1 MNTFA
6 LAPLILILPVLG
18 LLFNGLLGRRFVE
31 ANRAGGE
38 RLTGWLASLM
48 TLGAF
53 AVSVTL
59 FLSLLAHDFHAE
71 IVPLFNWID
80 IPSAGFLVNWA
91 MQIDTLSVTMMLVV
105 TGVGSLIH
113 IYAIGYM
120 HGDPNFSRFFTYLNL
135 FIFFMLILVSG
146 SSYLVMFVGWEGV
159 GLCSYLLISFWWDR
173 LDSNGVPANANAGRK
188 AMVMNR
194 IGDFGVILAMIL
206 LFWTFGTLD
215 YEGVFAGAVELFEAN
230 HMVTFGGLSVPLPA
244 VLTAVTALFLLGVA
258 GKSAQIPLYTWL
270 PDAMAGPTPV
280 SALIHAATM
289 VTAGVYLLVR
299 SNVLYE
305 IVRTSGATILGL
317 ISTPDLVA
325 WTGALTALFA
335 GLIAFS
341 QNDIK
346 KVLAYSTVSQLGF
359 MVAAAGSGAY
369 VAAMFHLVTHAF
381 FKALLFLGSG
391 SVIHGMEHGHHH
403 LAHAGHGA
411 QGSGGA
417 GGQGST
423 AHAMTHDAGH
433 GATHDTAAAPHGSGA
448 AHLAAESDADQVHGN
463 ADDDGFDPQDM
474 RYMGGLRRR
483 MPTTFIVYLIGSL
496 ALAGII
502 PLAGFWSKDEILLHD
517 QTYALPI
524 FIILAVAALGT
535 AFYVARQLIMVFFG
549 APRHAAAEHA
559 AESPRIMTTPL
570 IVLAVL
576 TVFGGLLNLP
586 YLTRAMAEANH
597 DHAAGIFLML
607 EQWLEHSIASF
618 ELTAEGILSMPLT
631 PVYLS
636 VLVAG
641 ISTALAVGGLIL
653 GYLVYRGRPRTYSEP
668 DRLQRTPIWW
678 WAALPLNSLY
688 MKGFV
693 PLFNRFSVWLADKVD
708 WEFWHDFVHDRLIR
722 DIFVTGAD
730 FSANVLD
737 AQGVDGLVNGAGKT
751 TQRLARG
758 LRLTQTGYARTYALA
773 VLLGAVGLL
782 VYFLFMAG

>member
-1 MNTFA
+1 MNTFS
-6 LAPLILILPVLG
+6 LAPLILYLPLAG
-18 LLFNGLLGRRFVE
+18 LLFNGLLGRGFVI
-31 ANRAGGE
+31 RDRPSGE
-38 RLTGWLASLM
+38 RLTGWLATLM

-53 AVSVTL
+53 AVSITL
-59 FLSLLAHDFHAE
+59 LISLATNGFEAWY
-71 IVPLFNWID
+71 VPIFNWID
-80 IPSAGFLVNWA
+80 IPAANFQVNWTL
-91 MQIDTLSVTMMLVV
+91 QVDTLSVTMMLVV

-120 HGDPNFSRFFTYLNL
+120 HGDPDFSRFFTYLNL

-173 LDSNGVPANANAGRK
+173 LDKDGVPANANAGRK

-194 IGDFGVILAMIL
+194 IGDFGVLLAMFL

-215 YEGVFAGAVELFEAN
+215 YKPIFENAAEFFAAG
-230 HMVTFGGLSVPLPA
+230 HMVDFGGLSLPLTT

-305 IVRTSGATILGL
+305 IVRASGATIFGL

-325 WTGALTALFA
+325 WVGALTALFA

-359 MVAAAGSGAY
+359 MVAAAGTGAY

-391 SVIHGMEHGHHH
+391 SVIHGMEHGHHEI
-403 LAHAGHGA
+403 AHGHGA
-411 QGSGGA
+411 SHAAQGS
-417 GGQGST
+417 
-423 AHAMTHDAGH
+423 
-433 GATHDTAAAPHGSGA
+433 
-448 AHLAAESDADQVHGN
+448 HLAAEADADHVSSDKPGHGG
-463 ADDDGFDPQDM
+463 DDGFDPQDM
-474 RYMGGLRRR
+474 RFMGGLRQR

-496 ALAGII
+496 ALAGIL

-517 QTYALPI
+517 QTYSLPI
-524 FIILAVAALGT
+524 FLILCVAALGT

-549 APRHAAAEHA
+549 KPRHAAAEHA
-559 AESPRIMTTPL
+559 HESPRIMTTPL
-570 IVLAVL
+570 IVLAVM
-576 TVFGGLLNLP
+576 TIFGGLLNLP
-586 YLTRAMAEANH
+586 YLTSAMAEANH
-597 DHAAGIFLML
+597 NHAAGIFLML

-618 ELTAEGILSMPLT
+618 HLTEEGLLALPLT

-636 VLVAG
+636 LLVAG
-641 ISTALAVGGLIL
+641 ISTVLAVGGLLL
-653 GYLVYRGRPRTYSEP
+653 GYLVYRGRPRTYDEP
-668 DRLQRTPIWW
+668 DRLARTPIWW
-678 WAALPLNSLY
+678 WSVLPLNTLY
-688 MKGFV
+688 MRGLV
-693 PLFNRFSVWLADKVD
+693 PLFNRFAVWLAEKVD
-708 WEFWHDFVHDRLIR
+708 GAFWHDFIHDRVIR
-722 DIFVTGAD
+722 DIFVTFAD
-730 FSANVLD
+730 FSAHVLD
-737 AQGVDGLVNGAGKT
+737 AQGVDGLVNGAGAVT
-751 TQRLARG
+751 RRLAG
-758 LRLTQTGYARTYALA
+758 ALRLTQTGYARTYALA
-773 VLLGAVGLL
+773 VFLGAVGLL
-782 VYFLFMAG
+782 VYFLLTAM

>member
-1 MNTFA
+1 MNTFG

-18 LLFNGLLGRRFVE
+18 LLFNGLFGRRFVD

-38 RLTGWLASLM
+38 RLTGWLASFM

-59 FLSLLAHDFHAE
+59 FLSLLAHDFHATV
-71 IVPLFNWID
+71 VPLFNWLN

-173 LDSNGVPANANAGRK
+173 LDKNGVPANANAGRK

-215 YEGVFAGAVELFEAN
+215 YQGVFAGAVELFEAG
-230 HMVTFGGLSVPLPA
+230 HVVQFGGLSVSLPA

-325 WTGALTALFA
+325 WIGALTALFA

-359 MVAAAGSGAY
+359 MVAAVGMGAY
-369 VAAMFHLVTHAF
+369 VAAMFHLITHAF

-417 GGQGST
+417 GEPGG
-423 AHAMTHDAGH
+423 HA
-433 GATHDTAAAPHGSGA
+433 HDTAGA
-448 AHLAAESDADQVHGN
+448 AHLSAEADANQVHGN
-463 ADDDGFDPQDM
+463 ATSDEIADGFDPQDM

-496 ALAGII
+496 ALAGIL

-517 QTYALPI
+517 QTYAMPI

-549 APRHAAAEHA
+549 QPRHAAAEHA
-559 AESPRIMTTPL
+559 AESPRLMTTPL

-586 YLTRAMAEANH
+586 YLTAAMAEANH

-618 ELTAEGILSMPLT
+618 ELTEEGILSMPKT

-636 VLVAG
+636 LLVAG

-653 GYLVYRGRPRTYSEP
+653 GYLVYRGRPRTYREP

-708 WEFWHDFVHDRLIR
+708 WAFWHDFVHDRLIR
-722 DIFVTGAD
+722 DIFITGAE

-782 VYFLFMAG
+782 VYFIWMAG

>member
-6 LAPLILILPVLG
+6 LAPLILLLPVLG
-18 LLFNGLLGRRFVE
+18 LLFNGLFGRRFVE
-31 ANRAGGE
+31 ANRANGE
-38 RLTGWLASLM
+38 RLTGGLASLM
-48 TLGAF
+48 AIGAF
-53 AVSVTL
+53 VVSLNL
-59 FLSLLAHDFHAE
+59 FLGLLTHGFE
-71 IVPLFNWID
+71 PVIVPLFNWID
-80 IPSAGFLVNWA
+80 IPGAGFLVNWA
-91 MQIDTLSVTMMLVV
+91 MQVDTLSVTMMLVV

-120 HGDPNFSRFFTYLNL
+120 RGDPDFSRFFTYLNL

-173 LDSNGVPANANAGRK
+173 LDKDGVPANANAGRK

-194 IGDFGVILAMIL
+194 IGDFGVLLAMFL

-215 YEGVFAGAVELFEAN
+215 YKPIFENAAEFFAAG
-230 HMVTFGGLSVPLPA
+230 HMVDFGGLSLPLTT

-305 IVRTSGATILGL
+305 IVRASGATIFGL

-325 WTGALTALFA
+325 WVGALTALFA

-359 MVAAAGSGAY
+359 MVAAAGTGAY

-391 SVIHGMEHGHHH
+391 SVIHGMEHGHHEI
-403 LAHAGHGA
+403 AHGHGA
-411 QGSGGA
+411 SHAAQGS
-417 GGQGST
+417 
-423 AHAMTHDAGH
+423 
-433 GATHDTAAAPHGSGA
+433 
-448 AHLAAESDADQVHGN
+448 HLAAEADADHVSSDKPGHGG
-463 ADDDGFDPQDM
+463 DDGFDPQDM
-474 RYMGGLRRR
+474 RFMGGLRQR

-496 ALAGII
+496 ALAGIL

-517 QTYALPI
+517 QTYSLPI
-524 FIILAVAALGT
+524 FLILCVAALGT

-549 APRHAAAEHA
+549 KPRHAAAEHA
-559 AESPRIMTTPL
+559 HESPRIMTTPL
-570 IVLAVL
+570 IVLAVM
-576 TVFGGLLNLP
+576 TIFGGLLNLP
-586 YLTRAMAEANH
+586 YLTSAMAEANH
-597 DHAAGIFLML
+597 NHAAGIFLML

-618 ELTAEGILSMPLT
+618 HLTEEGLLALPLT

-636 VLVAG
+636 LLVAG
-641 ISTALAVGGLIL
+641 ISTVLAVGGLLL
-653 GYLVYRGRPRTYSEP
+653 GYLVYRGRPRTYDEP
-668 DRLQRTPIWW
+668 DRLARTPIWW
-678 WAALPLNSLY
+678 WSVLPLNTLY
-688 MKGFV
+688 MRGLV
-693 PLFNRFSVWLADKVD
+693 PLFNRFAVWLAEKVD
-708 WEFWHDFVHDRLIR
+708 GAFWHDFIHDRVIR
-722 DIFVTGAD
+722 DIFVTFAD
-730 FSANVLD
+730 FSAHVLD
-737 AQGVDGLVNGAGKT
+737 AQGVDGLVNGAGAVT
-751 TQRLARG
+751 RRLAG
-758 LRLTQTGYARTYALA
+758 ALRLTQTGYARTYALA
-773 VLLGAVGLL
+773 VFLGAVGLL
-782 VYFLFMAG
+782 VYFLLTAM

>member
-1 MNTFA
+1 MNTFN
-6 LAPLILILPVLG
+6 LAPLILILPVIG
-18 LLFNGLLGRRFVE
+18 LLLNGLFGRRFVE
-31 ANRAGGE
+31 ANPANGE

-48 TLGAF
+48 TIGAF
-53 AVSVTL
+53 LVSLSL
-59 FLSLLAHDFHAE
+59 FLSLLAHGFE
-71 IVPLFNWID
+71 PIIVPLFNWID

-91 MQIDTLSVTMMLVV
+91 MQVDTLSVTMMLVV

-120 HGDPNFSRFFTYLNL
+120 HGDPDFSRFFTYLNL

-159 GLCSYLLISFWWDR
+159 GLCSYLLISFWWAR
-173 LDSNGVPANANAGRK
+173 LDKNGVPANANAGRK
-188 AMVMNR
+188 AMIMNR

-215 YEGVFAGAVELFEAN
+215 YQAVFSGAVEMFEAN
-230 HMVTFGGLSVPLPA
+230 HMVAFGGLSVPLPT
-244 VLTAVTALFLLGVA
+244 VLTAVTALFLLGVT

-317 ISTPDLVA
+317 ISTPNLVA
-325 WTGALTALFA
+325 WVGALTAFFA
-335 GLIAFS
+335 ALIAFS

-411 QGSGGA
+411 
-417 GGQGST
+417 
-423 AHAMTHDAGH
+423 TH
-433 GATHDTAAAPHGSGA
+433 T
-448 AHLAAESDADQVHGN
+448 
-463 ADDDGFDPQDM
+463 DDDGFDPQDM

-517 QTYALPI
+517 QTYATPI
-524 FIILAVAALGT
+524 FIVLAIAALGT

-549 APRHAAAEHA
+549 KPRHAAAEHA
-559 AESPRIMTTPL
+559 AESPALMTTPL
-570 IVLAVL
+570 VVLAGL

-597 DHAAGIFLML
+597 NHPAGIFLML
-607 EQWLEHSIASF
+607 ESWLEHSLASF
-618 ELTAEGILSMPLT
+618 ELAEEGILALPRT

-636 VLVAG
+636 LLVAG
-641 ISTALAVGGLIL
+641 ISTALAVGGLLL
-653 GYLVYRGRPRTYSEP
+653 GYLVYRGRPRTSSEP
-668 DRLQRTPIWW
+668 DRLARTPIWW
-678 WAALPLNSLY
+678 WSVLPLNSLY

-708 WEFWHDFVHDRLIR
+708 WAFWHDFVHDRVIR
-722 DIFVTGAD
+722 DIFVTGAE

-737 AQGVDGLVNGAGKT
+737 AQGVDGVVNGAGKT

>member
-1 MNTFA
+1 MNTFN
-6 LAPLILILPVLG
+6 LAPLILILPLIG
-18 LLFNGLLGRRFVE
+18 LLLNGLFGRRFVE
-31 ANRAGGE
+31 ANPANGE

-48 TLGAF
+48 TIGAF
-53 AVSVTL
+53 LVSLSL
-59 FLSLLAHDFHAE
+59 FLSLLAHGFEPA
-71 IVPLFNWID
+71 IAPLFTWIN
-80 IPSAGFLVNWA
+80 IPSANFLVNWA
-91 MQIDTLSVTMMLVV
+91 LRIDTLSVTMMLVV

-120 HGDPNFSRFFTYLNL
+120 HGDPDFSRFFTYLNL

-146 SSYLVMFVGWEGV
+146 SNYLVMFVGWEGV
-159 GLCSYLLISFWWDR
+159 GLCSYLLISFWWAR
-173 LDSNGVPANANAGRK
+173 LDKDGVPANANAGRK

-194 IGDFGVILAMIL
+194 IGDFGVILGMIL
-206 LFWTFGTLD
+206 LFWTFRSLD
-215 YEGVFAGAVELFEAN
+215 YEAVFVQATQFYEAN
-230 HMVTFGGLSVPLPA
+230 QMVQFGGLSLPIA
-244 VLTAVTALFLLGVA
+244 TVLTAVTALFLLGVT

-305 IVRTSGATILGL
+305 IVRASGATILGL
-317 ISTPDLVA
+317 ISTPDLVL
-325 WTGALTALFA
+325 WVGTLTAFFA
-335 GLIAFS
+335 ALIAFS

-359 MVAAAGSGAY
+359 MVAAAGAGAY
-369 VAAMFHLVTHAF
+369 VAAMFHLITHAF

-391 SVIHGMEHGHHH
+391 SVIHGMEHGHHA
-403 LAHAGHGA
+403 LAHAGAHGA

-417 GGQGST
+417 GGQG
-423 AHAMTHDAGH
+423 GH
-433 GATHDTAAAPHGSGA
+433 GAGA
-448 AHLAAESDADQVHGN
+448 AHLAAEADADQVHGN

-474 RYMGGLRRR
+474 RYMGGLRHR
-483 MPTTFIVYLIGSL
+483 MPTTYIVYLIGSL

-517 QTYALPI
+517 QTHALLH
-524 FIILAVAALGT
+524 FVLLALAALGT

-549 APRHAAAEHA
+549 QPRHAAAEHA
-559 AESPRIMTTPL
+559 AESPRLMTTPL

-576 TVFGGLLNLP
+576 TVLGGLLNLP
-586 YLTRAMAEANH
+586 YLTPAMAEANH
-597 DHAAGIFLML
+597 NHAAGFFLML

-618 ELTAEGILSMPLT
+618 ELTAEGLLRMPLT

-636 VLVAG
+636 LLVAG
-641 ISTALAVGGLIL
+641 ISTAVAVGGLLL
-653 GYLVYRGRPRTYSEP
+653 GYLVYRGRPRTYTER
-668 DRLQRTPIWW
+668 DRLAGTPIWW

-688 MKGFV
+688 MKGLV
-693 PLFNRFSVWLADKVD
+693 PLFNRFAVWLADKVD
-708 WEFWHDFVHDRLIR
+708 WAFWHDFIHDRVIR
-722 DIFVTGAD
+722 DIFVTGAE

-782 VYFLFMAG
+782 VYFIFMAG

>member
-1 MNTFA
+1 MNTFG
-6 LAPLILILPVLG
+6 LAPLILILPVIG
-18 LLFNGLLGRRFVE
+18 LLLNGLFGRRFVE
-31 ANRAGGE
+31 ANPANGE

-48 TLGAF
+48 TIGAF
-53 AVSVTL
+53 LVSLSL
-59 FLSLLAHDFHAE
+59 FLSLLAHGFE
-71 IVPLFNWID
+71 PIIVPLFNWID
-80 IPSAGFLVNWA
+80 IPSAGFLINWA

-105 TGVGSLIH
+105 TGVGALIH

-120 HGDPNFSRFFTYLNL
+120 HGDPDFSRFFTYLNL

-159 GLCSYLLISFWWDR
+159 GLCSYLLISFWWAR
-173 LDSNGVPANANAGRK
+173 LDKNGVPANANAGRK
-188 AMVMNR
+188 AMIMNR

-206 LFWTFGTLD
+206 LFWTFGTLE
-215 YEGVFAGAVELFEAN
+215 YTGVFPSAVEMFESN
-230 HMVTFGGLSVPLPA
+230 HMVAFGGLSVPLA
-244 VLTAVTALFLLGVA
+244 TVLTAVTALFLLGVA

-325 WTGALTALFA
+325 WVGALTAFFA
-335 GLIAFS
+335 ALIAFS

-411 QGSGGA
+411 AQGSGG
-417 GGQGST
+417 QGS
-423 AHAMTHDAGH
+423 
-433 GATHDTAAAPHGSGA
+433 AAHGSGTGA
-448 AHLAAESDADQVHGN
+448 AHLAAEADANQVHGN
-463 ADDDGFDPQDM
+463 AASDEVADGFDPQDM

-517 QTYALPI
+517 QTYATPI
-524 FIILAVAALGT
+524 FIVLAIAALGT

-549 APRHAAAEHA
+549 KPRHAAAEHA
-559 AESPRIMTTPL
+559 AESPALMTTPL
-570 IVLAVL
+570 VVLAGL
-576 TVFGGLLNLP
+576 TVLGGLLNLP

-597 DHAAGIFLML
+597 NHPAGIFLML
-607 EQWLEHSIASF
+607 ESWLEHSLASF
-618 ELTAEGILSMPLT
+618 ALAEEGILALPRT

-636 VLVAG
+636 VLVAT
-641 ISTALAVGGLIL
+641 ISTALAVGGLLL
-653 GYLVYRGRPRTYSEP
+653 GYLVYRGRPRTSSEP
-668 DRLQRTPIWW
+668 DRLARTPIWW
-678 WAALPLNSLY
+678 WVVLPLNSLY

-693 PLFNRFSVWLADKVD
+693 PAFNRFSVWLADKVD
-708 WEFWHDFVHDRLIR
+708 WAFWHDFVHDRVIR

-773 VLLGAVGLL
+773 VFLGAIGLL
-782 VYFLFMAG
+782 VYFLLMAG

>member
-1 MNTFA
+1 MNTFN

-18 LLFNGLLGRRFVE
+18 LLFNGLFGRRFVD
-31 ANRAGGE
+31 ANRASGE

-48 TLGAF
+48 TIGAF
-53 AVSVTL
+53 LVSVTL
-59 FLSLLAHDFHAE
+59 LLSLLANDFQAM
-71 IVPLFNWID
+71 IAPIFNWIT

-91 MQIDTLSVTMMLVV
+91 MRVDTLSVTMMLVV

-120 HGDPNFSRFFTYLNL
+120 HGDPDFSRFFTYLNL

-146 SSYLVMFVGWEGV
+146 SNYLVMFVGWEGV

-173 LDSNGVPANANAGRK
+173 LDKNGVPANANAGRK

-215 YEGVFAGAVELFEAN
+215 YQGVFTGAVRMFEAGQ
-230 HMVTFGGLSVPLPA
+230 MVAFGGLSVPLPT

-305 IVRTSGATILGL
+305 IVRTSGATIFGL

-325 WTGALTALFA
+325 WVGALTALFA

-403 LAHAGHGA
+403 LAHEPHVAQNSYPVSSHGTTVA
-411 QGSGGA
+411 Q
-417 GGQGST
+417 
-423 AHAMTHDAGH
+423 DKN
-433 GATHDTAAAPHGSGA
+433 PVP
-448 AHLAAESDADQVHGN
+448 HLAAEADADQVHGN
-463 ADDDGFDPQDM
+463 EDDDGFDPQDM

-496 ALAGII
+496 ALAGIL

-524 FIILAVAALGT
+524 FIILCVAALGT

-549 APRHAAAEHA
+549 TPRHAAAEHA
-559 AESPRIMTTPL
+559 AESPRLMTTPL

-597 DHAAGIFLML
+597 SHAAGIFLML

-618 ELTAEGILSMPLT
+618 ELTEEGLLALPLT

-636 VLVAG
+636 LLVAG
-641 ISTALAVGGLIL
+641 ISTVLAVGGLIL
-653 GYLVYRGRPRTYSEP
+653 GYLVYRGRPRTTSEP
-668 DRLQRTPIWW
+668 DRLQGTPIWW

-708 WEFWHDFVHDRLIR
+708 WEFWHDFVHDRVIR

-751 TQRLARG
+751 TQQVARG

>member
-1 MNTFA
+1 MNTFG
-6 LAPLILILPVLG
+6 LAPLILILPLIG
-18 LLFNGLLGRRFVE
+18 LLLNGLFGRRFVE
-31 ANRAGGE
+31 ANRANGE
-38 RLTGWLASLM
+38 RLTGGLATMM
-48 TLGAF
+48 TVGAF
-53 AVSVTL
+53 VVSLSL
-59 FLSLLAHDFHAE
+59 FLNLLGNGFQPV

-91 MQIDTLSVTMMLVV
+91 MQVDTLSVTMMLVV
-105 TGVGSLIH
+105 SGVGSLIH

-120 HGDPNFSRFFTYLNL
+120 HGDPDFSRFFTYLNL

-173 LDSNGVPANANAGRK
+173 LDKNGVPANANAGRK

-206 LFWTFGTLD
+206 LFWTFGTLEYD
-215 YEGVFAGAVELFEAN
+215 GVFAGAADFYQAN
-230 HMVTFGGLSVPLPA
+230 RMVAFGGLSLPITP
-244 VLTAVTALFLLGVA
+244 VLTAVTALFLLGVT

-325 WTGALTALFA
+325 WVGALTALFA
-335 GLIAFS
+335 ALIAFS

-369 VAAMFHLVTHAF
+369 VAAMFHLITHAF
-381 FKALLFLGSG
+381 FKALLFLSSG

-403 LAHAGHGA
+403 LAHTGH
-411 QGSGGA
+411 
-417 GGQGST
+417 
-423 AHAMTHDAGH
+423 
-433 GATHDTAAAPHGSGA
+433 APDP
-448 AHLAAESDADQVHGN
+448 AHLSAEADADQVHGN

-474 RYMGGLRRR
+474 RYMGGLRHR
-483 MPTTFIVYLIGSL
+483 MPTTAIVYMVGSL

-517 QTYALPI
+517 QTYATPI
-524 FIILAVAALGT
+524 FIVLAIAALGT

-549 APRHAAAEHA
+549 QPRHAAAEHA
-559 AESPRIMTTPL
+559 AESPRLMTAPL
-570 IVLAVL
+570 VVLAVL
-576 TVFGGLLNLP
+576 TLFGGLLNLP

-597 DHAAGIFLML
+597 NHPAGIFLML
-607 EQWLEHSIASF
+607 ESWLEHSLASF
-618 ELTAEGILSMPLT
+618 ELAAEGILAVPLT

-636 VLVAG
+636 LLVAAV
-641 ISTALAVGGLIL
+641 STALAVGGLLL
-653 GYLVYRGRPRTYSEP
+653 GYLVYRGRPRSYSEP

-678 WAALPLNSLY
+678 WSVLPLNSFYSKAL
-688 MKGFV
+688 V
-693 PLFNRFSVWLADKVD
+693 PAFNRFAVWLADKVD
-708 WEFWHDFVHDRLIR
+708 WAFWHDFVHDRIIR
-722 DIFVTGAD
+722 DIFITGAE

-737 AQGVDGLVNGAGKT
+737 AQGVDGLVNGAAKT

-758 LRLTQTGYARTYALA
+758 LRVTQTGYARTYALA

>member
-6 LAPLILILPVLG
+6 LAPLILLLPAIGV
-18 LLFNGLLGRRFVE
+18 LFNGLLGRRFVE
-31 ANRAGGE
+31 ANRANGE
-38 RLTGWLASLM
+38 RWTGWFASLM
-48 TLGAF
+48 TIGAF
-53 AVSVTL
+53 GVSVTL
-59 FLSLLAHDFHAE
+59 LLSLVAHDFHAE

-91 MQIDTLSVTMMLVV
+91 MQVDTLSVTMMLVV

-120 HGDPNFSRFFTYLNL
+120 HGDPDFSRFFAYLNL

-173 LDSNGVPANANAGRK
+173 LDKNGVPANANAGRK
-188 AMVMNR
+188 AMVANR
-194 IGDFGVILAMIL
+194 VGDFGVILAMIL

-215 YEGVFAGAVELFEAN
+215 YQPIFDGAVEFFEAN
-230 HMVTFGGLSVPLPA
+230 HMVQFGGMSLSIGT

-258 GKSAQIPLYTWL
+258 GKSAQIPLYVWL

-305 IVRTSGATILGL
+305 IVRASDALLFGV

-325 WTGALTALFA
+325 WTGALTAFFA

-359 MVAAAGSGAY
+359 MVAAAGMGAY

-403 LAHAGHGA
+403 VAHAHDGHDE
-411 QGSGGA
+411 
-417 GGQGST
+417 
-423 AHAMTHDAGH
+423 HH
-433 GATHDTAAAPHGSGA
+433 
-448 AHLAAESDADQVHGN
+448 E
-463 ADDDGFDPQDM
+463 DDGFDPQDM
-474 RYMGGLRRR
+474 RYMGGLRGR
-483 MPTTFIVYLIGSL
+483 MRTTFVVYLIGAL
-496 ALAGII
+496 ALAGIA
-502 PLAGFWSKDEILLHD
+502 PLAGFWSKDEILLHG
-517 QTYALPI
+517 QTHALLF
-524 FIILAVAALGT
+524 FIILALAALGT
-535 AFYVARQLIMVFFG
+535 AFYVGRQLIMVFFG
-549 APRHAAAEHA
+549 QPRHAAAEHA
-559 AESPRIMTTPL
+559 TESPRLMTVPL
-570 IVLAVL
+570 MILAVL
-576 TVFGGLLNLP
+576 TLFGGLLNLP
-586 YLTRAMAEANH
+586 YLSAAEAERYDLH
-597 DHAAGIFLML
+597 PHGIWLLL
-607 EQWLEHSIASF
+607 ESWEEHSIESF
-618 ELTAEGILSMPLT
+618 ELTAEGILEMPKT
-631 PVYLS
+631 PVVFS
-636 VLVAG
+636 PVVAG
-641 ISTALAVGGLIL
+641 MSLLLAITGLTL
-653 GYLVYRGRPRTYSEP
+653 AYLVYRGRPRTYSEP

-678 WAALPLNSLY
+678 WSVLPLNSLY

-708 WEFWHDFVHDRLIR
+708 WAFWHDFVHDRVIR
-722 DIFVTGAD
+722 DIFVTAAD

-758 LRLTQTGYARTYALA
+758 LRVTQTGYARTYALA

-782 VYFLFMAG
+782 VYFLLAAG